1 MLVRAGF
8 MHIKCAITFFM
19 THMLQTE
26 YRIIHYF
33 HWTNL
38 RSRNLIPLNLLKG
51 QGRKEIANIKEEPKR
66 STIAVVSY
74 SRSSSNQWHRCYPSS
89 LAKSSRIDQPSMC
102 LLSDV
107 RFSSLRCCYVV
118 VSVCTTFPRE
128 ITATYIKTFL

>member
-1 MLVRAGF
+1 MDLGVLVRAGF

-38 RSRNLIPLNLLKG
+38 RSRYLITLDLLKG

-74 SRSSSNQWHRCYPSS
+74 IEVH
-89 LAKSSRIDQPSMC
+89 LKSGI
-102 LLSDV
+102 
-107 RFSSLRCCYVV
+107 VV
-118 VSVCTTFPRE
+118 TNHH
-128 ITATYIKTFL
+128 